1 MSERVL
7 CAQLTSGERW
17 RIRLFVFLVG
27 TQNNVTMTAIKR
39 RLTGI
44 AYEQSNCNFRSNLHS
59 DVNGWRQKDSHYSGS
74 PPLSVWKKIA
84 KCCLFEVY
92 FSSSSLLLPFQIF
105 LFIQVIQAS
114 FSWQDYHK
122 RLVKWV
128 SLISLFHLPY
138 PGAESVLCHPILPLW
153 SVDRTQVCENQQ
165 AGRKRS
171 KMDGPNVH
179 SSQKAKQN
187 CGCLSKLSNFITG
200 SMEKGFYK

>member
-17 RIRLFVFLVG
+17 RIRLFEFLVG

-39 RLTGI
+39 RFTRI

-74 PPLSVWKKIA
+74 PPLSVWKKLQNVAYLKSISIHH
-84 KCCLFEVY
+84 LFY
-92 FSSSSLLLPFQIF
+92 SLSKIF
-105 LFIQVIQAS
+105 LFIQVIQTS

-122 RLVKWV
+122 RLLKWV